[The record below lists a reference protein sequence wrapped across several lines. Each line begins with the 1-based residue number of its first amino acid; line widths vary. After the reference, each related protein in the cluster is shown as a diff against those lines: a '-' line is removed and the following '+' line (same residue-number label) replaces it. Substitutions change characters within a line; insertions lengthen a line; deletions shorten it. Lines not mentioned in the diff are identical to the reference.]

1 MERTTDPLKLAA
13 EERFPH
19 KVDVA
24 VPIEGLGDRLHL
36 MRDWCYDNIAA
47 ADWDEHEHSVPT
59 AGETPTRYAR
69 FYFMRA
75 DDADAFR
82 QRWAT
87 PGWDR
92 D

>member
-1 MERTTDPLKLAA
+1 MERVIDPLKLAA

-19 KVDVA
+19 KVDIA
-24 VPIEGLGDRLHL
+24 VPAEGLGDRLRL

-47 ADWDEHEHSVPT
+47 ADWDEHEHSMAT
-59 AGETPTRYAR
+59 TGGTPTRYAR

-82 QRWAT
+82 QRWST
-87 PGWDR
+87 P
-92 D
+92 